1 MPGGSKKGGGLLT
14 NSSPYKMK
22 GFSYPGI
29 SPVKSAAAAAAVT
42 NAVSGATKASKK
54 WAVSDYLN
62 KQRGFRDADKKDAP
76 TKFLGAGMRGLQAAA
91 SSMGGFGGG
100 GGAGIWGVPNIM
112 NMFGRRRGRRG
123 GYGGRWDQTRDSRG
137 FAPHEQGWWNSARKD
152 TQRSRAMGSRGL
164 SQGGYG
170 QHMSR
175 ARADWRGQNMS
186 DKGYRGI
193 TSGTYELA

>member
-76 TKFLGAGMRGLQAAA
+76 LKNMSILTAGATSMSGAGGGRMGLY
-91 SSMGGFGGG
+91 
-100 GGAGIWGVPNIM
+100 GVIPNIM
-112 NMFGRRRGRRG
+112 STFGGAKVKGGRG

-137 FAPHEQGWWNSARKD
+137 FAPHEQGWWNSAKKD

>member
-76 TKFLGAGMRGLQAAA
+76 TKYSMGAMQAAT
-91 SSMGGFGGG
+91 SSMGGFGRG
-100 GGAGIWGVPNIM
+100 GGAGLWGVPNTM
-112 NMFGRRRGRRG
+112 NMLGGRHG

-164 SQGGYG
+164 SQGSYG

-186 DKGYRGI
+186 DMGYRGI